1 MSGSDATV
9 MVAGQLLDI
18 VDDEWRAD
26 VLPFDEIEIPPGI
39 SVPGDDGDDA
49 ATQAENDGPQ
59 KWNEL
64 ARLVTH
70 WAAFTAW
77 LPAKTVFLGV
87 WLSGLIT
94 ATIVTV
100 THQSEEIFIKDTLR
114 K

>member
-1 MSGSDATV
+1 MSGTDATV
-9 MVAGQLLDI
+9 MAYRTGALLDI

-64 ARLVTH
+64 ALQ
-70 WAAFTAW
+70 
-77 LPAKTVFLGV
+77 FLN
-87 WLSGLIT
+87 
-94 ATIVTV
+94 
-100 THQSEEIFIKDTLR
+100 
-114 K
+114 